1 MAVRMYCEDL
11 VSCEVRR
18 ADRCVIKRQ
27 AQKAT
32 VNVFK
37 IYELT
42 SCVIINGQFV
52 TDTAL
57 G

>member
-32 VNVFK
+32 VYVFN

-42 SCVIINGQFV
+42 RCSIINGQFV
-52 TDTAL
+52 TDTPL